1 MVSIAEY
8 RKLVKRSKYRNTKV
22 KYTENGVEKT
32 KDSIKEYCRIRYLK
46 QLEKEGKISDLQ
58 EQVVFLLQDKIL
70 DEKGKVVER
79 AIKFIAD
86 ATYKEDGKSI
96 VEDVKSWITKRNP
109 TYILKRKMFK
119 KLYPEYEFR
128 EF

>member
-119 KLYPEYEFR
+119 KLYSEYEFR

>member
-22 KYTENGVEKT
+22 KYAENGVEKT

>member
-22 KYTENGVEKT
+22 NYVENGVEKT

>member
-22 KYTENGVEKT
+22 NYIENGVEKT

>member
-22 KYTENGVEKT
+22 KYVENGVEKT

-58 EQVVFLLQDKIL
+58 EQVVFLIQDKIL